1 LEESVDKVIEI
12 VRLEERVKTLTDKV
26 SDLEDQYDKLNDK
39 LTTDI
44 KEIEEII
51 GEFQSRINNLEYL
64 SSKQSDRWQTITK
77 YLIQTAWII
86 LLAWTLAKLNLS
98 APPFN

>member
-1 LEESVDKVIEI
+1 VIEI

>member
-1 LEESVDKVIEI
+1 MEESVDKVIEI